1 MDSDPAQERFD
12 RLAAIHQERFK
23 QAFYDALS
31 DLHTYYVATSHL
43 YRPGE
48 KATLMHVHV
57 RDRMKQN
64 FDGVPGVKI
73 DDKSGRAFKVH
84 LDGAPYD
91 IPAKAEFKCQ
101 KLTKKLLTA
110 NIRTRAVR
118 RFEKGLPEA
127 IPRIQPSFEDW
138 REPETTGGVEPG
150 HGVAGYIIDA
160 LWLNFERLCITCF
173 TGERSAR
180 LSVEIPLGGDGNATV
195 INLPLGDI
203 HEITP
208 RKRVKPRKKK
218 EDVAEP
224 NARPKKH
231 IKLEP
236 VESEEQTRKKARNNG
251 EDS

>member
-1 MDSDPAQERFD
+1 MDKDDSQEPFD
-12 RLAAIHQERFK
+12 RLAALHQERFK
-23 QAFYDALS
+23 KAHHEALD
-31 DLHTYYVATSHL
+31 DLHTHYVETSHL

-57 RDRMKQN
+57 RDRIKKN
-64 FDGVPGVKI
+64 FEGVKGVRI
-73 DDKSGRAFKVH
+73 EDKSGRAFKVH

-91 IPAKAEFKCQ
+91 IPAKAEFKCK
-101 KLTKKLLTA
+101 KLTKQLLTA
-110 NIRTRAVR
+110 NIRTRTVR

-127 IPRIQPSFEDW
+127 RPLIQPAFDDW
-138 REPETTGGVEPG
+138 RAPETVGGVEPG

-160 LWLNFERLCITCF
+160 LWLNFERLCMTYF

-180 LSVEIPLGGDGNATV
+180 LAVEIPLGGDGDSTV

-203 HEITP
+203 QEITP

-218 EDVAEP
+218 EDVAKP
-224 NARPKKH
+224 DARPKKH
-231 IKLEP
+231 IKSETVEP
-236 VESEEQTRKKARNNG
+236 EEQKRKKARNNG